1 MSLPFEHAHKE
12 PSSVSG
18 VFRGSISLIK
28 IIWQKFSQT
37 CSNIAH
43 ESTCQSPKDLAMLR
57 DFEVH
62 TKDLSTEW
70 QSSLETAWDVQSGE
84 ARGDAPKM
92 EAISKQISI
101 VSEMQGY

>member
-1 MSLPFEHAHKE
+1 MSFPFEHAHKE

-18 VFRGSISLIK
+18 GFRGSISLIK
-28 IIWQKFSQT
+28 IIWQNLHKHVQ
-37 CSNIAH
+37 
-43 ESTCQSPKDLAMLR
+43 STCQSPKDLAMLR